1 MDTKTTKTAKPMID
15 EEVATKTAKPA
26 IDEEVDLWKIKR
38 KVRLPRASAGEA
50 ASQYFAVN
58 GVPWM
63 IPRGKEVEVPE
74 PIARNV
80 DNWLKNLD
88 AVEDTR
94 REIPNK
100 I

>member
-1 MDTKTTKTAKPMID
+1 MDTKTTKTAKPML
-15 EEVATKTAKPA
+15 
-26 IDEEVDLWKIKR
+26 DEEVDLWQIKR

-50 ASQYFAVN
+50 GSQYFAVN

-80 DNWLKNLD
+80 DNWLRNLD